1 MQCITLLQIERVIK
15 PSILKKLK
23 ADRENKDAQIKE
35 VKRFYVKVPGL
46 QVHTSHPNGEVCG
59 IGQAVDPSII
69 EKIYELIAAGET
81 ST

>member
-1 MQCITLLQIERVIK
+1 M
-15 PSILKKLK
+15 K
-23 ADRENKDAQIKE
+23 ADRENKDTQIKE

-46 QVHTSHPNGEVCG
+46 QAHTSHPNGEVCG

-69 EKIYELIAAGET
+69 EKIYELVAAGET